1 MKYFRTLCLALL
13 VLTAGCSTTTNLSDQ
28 MAGWQGQSVTEA
40 LHVWGEP
47 EAEEAFGEQ
56 TVLIWRDRGWT
67 LLPEAAEARVDSP
80 AVVCERMLAVTDSG
94 EITGW
99 RWRGDAC
106 LALHAEPGISSSS
119 LMGHARP

>member
-1 MKYFRTLCLALL
+1 MKYSRTLCLALL
-13 VLTAGCSTTTNLSDQ
+13 VLTAGCSTTNLSDQ
-28 MAGWQGQSVTEA
+28 MAGWQGQSVTQA
-40 LHVWGEP
+40 LQTWGEP
-47 EAEEAFGEQ
+47 EAEESFGEQ

-67 LLPEAAEARVDSP
+67 LLPEGAEARVDSP

-106 LALHAEPGISSSS
+106 LALHAQPGMSPS
-119 LMGHARP
+119 LMGYATP